1 LKNSYF
7 YDTIFSS
14 LFEGGHFM
22 ETKIESTYVRD
33 EKFAKEY
40 FSYHSYKRPSGIIL
54 TVLSIL
60 AIISGA
66 GTFFTSQKYL
76 SLIGIVFGIYMLILR
91 VIRVKNNIKIY
102 LERDKESNHGSFV
115 SVQNLVTENSIV
127 VKSSLNETGIEYEM
141 SCIEKAYRSKN
152 YIYLITKA
160 KLAIVFDIN
169 KFSKGTPEELVQFIR
184 QKGIKIK

>member
-1 LKNSYF
+1 
-7 YDTIFSS
+7 
-14 LFEGGHFM
+14 M

-40 FSYHSYKRPSGIIL
+40 FSYHSYKRPSGIVITVICIL
-54 TVLSIL
+54 AIVSGVINVFANNEYL
-60 AIISGA
+60 AIIS
-66 GTFFTSQKYL
+66 
-76 SLIGIVFGIYMLILR
+76 IVLGIYLLILR
-91 VIRVKNNIKIY
+91 VIRVKKSIKIS

-115 SVQNLVTENSIV
+115 TVQNLVTENSIV
-127 VKSSLNETGIEYEM
+127 VKSSLNETGTEYEM

-169 KFSKGTPEELVQFIR
+169 KFSKGTPEELVEFIR

>member
-1 LKNSYF
+1 
-7 YDTIFSS
+7 
-14 LFEGGHFM
+14 M

-40 FSYHSYKRPSGIIL
+40 FSYHSYKRPSGIII
-54 TVLSIL
+54 TVICILAIVSGVINVFASNEYL
-60 AIISGA
+60 AIIS
-66 GTFFTSQKYL
+66 
-76 SLIGIVFGIYMLILR
+76 IVLGIYLLILR
-91 VIRVKNNIKIY
+91 VIRVKNFIK
-102 LERDKESNHGSFV
+102 LSLARDKESNHGNFV
-115 SVQNLVTENSIV
+115 SVHNLVTENSII
-127 VKSSLNETGIEYEM
+127 VKSSANESGTEFEI

-169 KFSKGTPEELVQFIR
+169 SFSKGTPEELVEFIR

>member
-1 LKNSYF
+1 
-7 YDTIFSS
+7 
-14 LFEGGHFM
+14 M

-40 FSYHSYKRPSGIIL
+40 FSYHSYRRPSGIII
-54 TVLSIL
+54 TVICILGIVSGVMNVFAYKEYL
-60 AIISGA
+60 AIVA
-66 GTFFTSQKYL
+66 
-76 SLIGIVFGIYMLILR
+76 IVLGIYLLVLR
-91 VIRVKNNIKIY
+91 AIRVKKSIKIS
-102 LERDKESNHGSFV
+102 LERDKESNHGNFV
-115 SVQNLVTENSIV
+115 SVQNLVTENSII
-127 VKSSLNETGIEYEM
+127 VKSSINESGTEFEM

-169 KFSKGTPEELVQFIR
+169 NFSKGTPEELVEFIR

>member
-1 LKNSYF
+1 
-7 YDTIFSS
+7 
-14 LFEGGHFM
+14 M
-22 ETKIESTYVRD
+22 ETKIEAAYVRD

-40 FSYHSYKRPSGIIL
+40 FSYHSYKRPSGIII
-54 TVLSIL
+54 TVICILVIVSGIINVFAHKKYL
-60 AIISGA
+60 AIIA
-66 GTFFTSQKYL
+66 
-76 SLIGIVFGIYMLILR
+76 IVLGIYLFVLR
-91 VIRVKNNIKIY
+91 VVRVKKSIKIS

-115 SVQNLVTENSIV
+115 SVQNLVTENSII
-127 VKSSLNETGIEYEM
+127 VKSSKNESGTEFEM

-169 KFSKGTPEELVQFIR
+169 NFSKGTPEELVEFIR